1 MSAISAERDVIPSSR
16 GIGRKFFLL
25 REVKKVQRIAATNS
39 KRTFSHGAA
48 ATARWQSRR
57 GLQTNSVPRMGTGV
71 RDSQGGALCKRPA
84 PRRGTHACVRS
95 SASLGS
101 DRRVWEP
108 LPGFR
113 ALAKRPSLN
122 RLRRT
127 VCLMLCGNTFP
138 EHYRFATSRTRAQ
151 RCGGTRIT
159 ISGTHSEPRHR
170 ATFSHPGARCCKSRL
185 LSQHAWHAAQ
195 ERLSAAA

>member
-1 MSAISAERDVIPSSR
+1 MSAISAERDVIHSSR

-25 REVKKVQRIAATNS
+25 REVKKFSGSPATNS
-39 KRTFSHGAA
+39 KRTFSHDAE

-57 GLQTNSVPRMGTGV
+57 GLQTNSVPRMGAGV
-71 RDSQGGALCKRPA
+71 RDSQGGALCKRP
-84 PRRGTHACVRS
+84 V
-95 SASLGS
+95 
-101 DRRVWEP
+101 
-108 LPGFR
+108 
-113 ALAKRPSLN
+113 LN

-127 VCLMLCGNTFP
+127 VCLKLCGNTFP
-138 EHYRFATSRTRAQ
+138 EHYRFATSRTRTQ

-170 ATFSHPGARCCKSRL
+170 AALSHTGARGCKPRL